1 MTNFEIIDYC
11 KTFKALFSHPSK
23 LSSNV
28 VKINHIWLEKEW
40 WDLIK
45 MK

>member
-11 KTFKALFSHPSK
+11 KTFKALFHPSK

-28 VKINHIWLEKEW
+28 VKINYIWLEKEW